1 MRQVEL
7 VERENTDLEG
17 YERLYIERFFFSNH
31 HLPAPRP
38 GESLGG
44 LEEEPGLNL
53 PG

>member
-7 VERENTDLEG
+7 VARENTDLEG
-17 YERLYIERFFFSNH
+17 YERLYIESFFSNH
-31 HLPAPRP
+31 RLPAPRP

-44 LEEEPGLNL
+44 LEEEPGLKL